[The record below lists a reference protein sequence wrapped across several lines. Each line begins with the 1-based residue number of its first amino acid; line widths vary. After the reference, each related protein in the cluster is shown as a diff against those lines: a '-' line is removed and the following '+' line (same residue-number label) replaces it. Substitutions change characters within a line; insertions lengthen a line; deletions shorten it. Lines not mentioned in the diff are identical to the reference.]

1 MFANKENIQMLW
13 DVISDEH
20 QFRFLPPDIQSSV
33 YTLFI
38 HNIPGFYENEKHKN
52 ATLVDINK
60 KYILLIVSHI
70 QKTYAHQPSKIKIHS
85 DAPIH
90 GLITA
95 EDIQQERK
103 TRINHEFTRRQE
115 DFDDSMTLKAP
126 DVPDFTDKHTDQPIK
141 EMDKLLKEM
150 HAQRNYEVAQINREY
165 SPADKWLAPQET
177 SLKPTAD
184 KRDAEMPANRLKHLP
199 HLDLPKKSVTF
210 NNDDQVNTFIT
221 EEDEEDLNVFA
232 KLKKVNATVKEKGDD
247 KGDDKEEDKEEDK
260 EDKEEDKEEEKE
272 EDHVLSKLERNVA
285 SLHEKMDRLIAL
297 FGARF

>member
-1 MFANKENIQMLW
+1 MSIHTFANKENIQMLW

-38 HNIPGFYENEKHKN
+38 NNIPGFYENEKHKN
-52 ATLVDINK
+52 NTLVDINK

-85 DAPIH
+85 DPPIH
-90 GLITA
+90 GITA

-103 TRINHEFTRRQE
+103 SRINHDFVRRQE
-115 DFDDSMTLKAP
+115 EFDDSMTMKAP
-126 DVPDFTDKHTDQPIK
+126 EVPEFTDKHTDQPIK

-177 SLKPTAD
+177 SLKPTIEKREAD
-184 KRDAEMPANRLKHLP
+184 TSVHHRLKHLP
-199 HLDLPKKSVTF
+199 QLDLPKKSVTF
-210 NNDDQVNTFIT
+210 NNDDQVNTFVA
-221 EEDEEDLNVFA
+221 EEDDEDLNVFA
-232 KLKKVNATVKEKGDD
+232 KLKKVNTTVLTQAN
-247 KGDDKEEDKEEDK
+247 KEENE
-260 EDKEEDKEEEKE
+260 
-272 EDHVLSKLERNVA
+272 HALVQLERNVA
-285 SLHEKMDRLIAL
+285 SLHEKIDRLIAL
-297 FGARF
+297 IGARI